1 MKMDLPAFPQ
11 TFKLL
16 CGVPFL
22 LSSGLFGGFFPIFF
36 FPFVSFPFARS
47 EPTVSFPHS
56 HLCQSSLIQ
65 KQGSKHGLR
74 EEIKHWSALCMEK
87 RKSFTHVLTVFE
99 GGAESPGINGVF
111 FFLSLIE
118 FLFALD
124 GSPVVCSLYT
134 VRFLL
139 WGFNVLNNNVLG
151 VLMLSGL

>member
-1 MKMDLPAFPQ
+1 M
-11 TFKLL
+11 
-16 CGVPFL
+16 
-22 LSSGLFGGFFPIFF
+22 
-36 FPFVSFPFARS
+36 
-47 EPTVSFPHS
+47 SFPHS

-139 WGFNVLNNNVLG
+139 
-151 VLMLSGL
+151 

>member
-1 MKMDLPAFPQ
+1 
-11 TFKLL
+11 
-16 CGVPFL
+16 
-22 LSSGLFGGFFPIFF
+22 
-36 FPFVSFPFARS
+36 
-47 EPTVSFPHS
+47 
-56 HLCQSSLIQ
+56 
-65 KQGSKHGLR
+65 
-74 EEIKHWSALCMEK
+74 MEK

-139 WGFNVLNNNVLG
+139 
-151 VLMLSGL
+151 